1 MIQLRVRNSTVFA
14 GLALAGLAANAQN
27 TPAAP
32 APTTAAAPATE
43 MRIERIR
50 IEDSG
55 GRIDELRVH
64 GETQSITVTPKGTM
78 PAYEV
83 APPSAN
89 HGPSAGQRGD
99 TSATGGTRVWKI
111 FGF

>member
-1 MIQLRVRNSTVFA
+1 MIQLRARTRTVFA
-14 GLALAGLAANAQN
+14 CLALAGAAANAQN
-27 TPAAP
+27 SPA
-32 APTTAAAPATE
+32 AAAPATAPAPASE

-50 IEDSG
+50 IEDSS
-55 GRIDELRVH
+55 GRIDELRVR

-99 TSATGGTRVWKI
+99 TSASGGTRVWKV